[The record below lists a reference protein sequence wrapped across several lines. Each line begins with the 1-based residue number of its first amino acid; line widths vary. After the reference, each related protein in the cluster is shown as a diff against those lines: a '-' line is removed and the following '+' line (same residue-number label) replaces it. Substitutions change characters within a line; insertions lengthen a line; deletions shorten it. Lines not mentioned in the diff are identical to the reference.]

1 MISLTCEW
9 LDEQVELG
17 RSGFDL
23 GHMTFSGEKGICTS
37 KGRSPDQAMMI
48 AVSVKELLYGLEVFV
63 GEGRYEYVFGA
74 VDSSYSVVFKR
85 NKKRRI
91 SVLCG
96 RGGDVDDVDEVSLCR
111 SVLAGVEDFVESAM
125 DEISWDDP
133 VRDDLLSS
141 VQRFRSLMA
150 GG

>member
-1 MISLTCEW
+1 MISLVCEW
-9 LDEQVELG
+9 LDDQAELG

-23 GHMTFSGEKGICTS
+23 GHMTFSGEKGVCTS

-48 AVSVKELLYGLEVFV
+48 AVSVKELLHGLEVFV
-63 GEGRYEYVFGA
+63 WEERSEYVFGA

-85 NKKRRI
+85 NKERRI

-96 RGGDVDDVDEVSLCR
+96 YGGGVDDVDEVGLCR
-111 SVLAGVEDFVESAM
+111 SVLAGVEAFVEHAM
-125 DEISWDDP
+125 NELPWDDP